1 MSTSFFSA
9 GPFHLARFSK
19 AALFD
24 KMMTVVVVAKDTE
37 RLAQSHEGIFK
48 EVDNHVAR
56 VAKVVEFP
64 KDARAMC
71 KVSPPEVLSK
81 RDGVAE
87 PSEEIWGKL

>member
-1 MSTSFFSA
+1 MSPSSFSA
-9 GPFHLARFSK
+9 GPFHLTRFSK

-64 KDARAMC
+64 KDARGMR
-71 KVSPPEVLSK
+71 KVSPLEVLSK
-81 RDGVAE
+81 RGGVAE